1 MKSCS
6 RTWERSRTHARQM
19 YRWLYRR
26 GITDFG
32 QMTDLSVPLRQRLEA
47 MAVVQG
53 PTLAERLRSTDGT
66 EKFLIAMH
74 DGRHVESVF
83 IPDTPRQTLCI
94 STQVGCAMH
103 CAFCLTGKMGL
114 LRNLSAGEIV
124 GQVRLLAHA
133 IGLVGS
139 RFNIVLMGMGGTTS
153 QLRCHDEGTAHADG
167 QDGFAVEPGWI
178 TLSTIGVPHASNDCP
193 RNLWFPNLAVSLHA
207 ATEELR
213 AELVPVNHKYK
224 LADVVEAC
232 RQFPVGRRRR
242 ITFEYTLLDGVNDSA
257 DDAVGLARLLA
268 GFQSKAKVNV
278 IPLNEAPGIPYRRPR
293 MTGRPVRPQA
303 VAPWGHGVGEEE
315 PRTRHSRGVRT
326 AHRGGRRVDRAGAEI
341 GGSAP
346 RPEQNGRNAQDPTN
360 SPVRGSP
367 DDVIRTRTRWL
378 SGRAGGSPL

>member
-1 MKSCS
+1 MTAMTNIAELELSQLEVVLEDLGAKPY
-6 RTWERSRTHARQM
+6 HARQM

-139 RFNIVLMGMGGTTS
+139 RFNIVLMGMGEPLHNYDATMKA
-153 QLRCHDEGTAHADG
+153 LRMLTDKN
-167 QDGFAVEPGWI
+167 GFAVEPGWI
-178 TLSTIGVPHASNDCP
+178 TLSTIGVPHALERLSKEP
-193 RNLWFPNLAVSLHA
+193 LVPNLAVSLHA

-278 IPLNEAPGIPYRRPR
+278 IPLNEAPGIPYRRPSDDQVDR
-293 MTGRPVRPQA
+293 FARRLSH
-303 VAPWGHGVGEEE
+303 HGVTVSV
-315 PRTRHSRGVRT
+315 RKSRGRDIRAACGQLIVEGDGRSPAQRLAAQLPDQNRT
-326 AHRGGRRVDRAGAEI
+326 GETLKTL
-341 GGSAP
+341 P
-346 RPEQNGRNAQDPTN
+346 TRP
-360 SPVRGSP
+360 
-367 DDVIRTRTRWL
+367 
-378 SGRAGGSPL
+378 